1 MRCQFCAERG
11 YPSSIVSSALGHA
24 RNIDKET
31 VLKPSKPNTEQ
42 KIPFTSTYYPN
53 NLSVKIILSYFRQT
67 LKLSQFC

>member
-42 KIPFTSTYYPN
+42 KIPN